1 MHSIADDGNVYS
13 WGNDKEKTGILGL
26 GSCYMQAT
34 PLLNTYFV
42 NRKIIDISL
51 SERHGVATDGKSI

>member
-13 WGNDKEKTGILGL
+13 WGTDRERTGLLGL
-26 GSCYMQAT
+26 GSCYRQAK
-34 PLLNTYFV
+34 PVLNTYFQ

-51 SERHGVATDGKSI
+51 SDKHGAAIDGKIK